1 MKTNK
6 DSRTR
11 YNNESGFY
19 PILKADIP
27 STGIPVIQGIVSVPE
42 RL

>member
-1 MKTNK
+1 MKNNQ

-11 YNNESGFY
+11 HNKESGFY
-19 PILKADIP
+19 PILKTDIP
-27 STGIPVIQGIVSVPE
+27 STGIPVIQGILFVPE